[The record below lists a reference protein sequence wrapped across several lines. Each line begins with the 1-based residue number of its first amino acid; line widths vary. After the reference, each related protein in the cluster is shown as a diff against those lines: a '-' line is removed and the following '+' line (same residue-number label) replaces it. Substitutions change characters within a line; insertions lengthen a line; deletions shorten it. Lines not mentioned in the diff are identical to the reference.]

1 MPGDHNSNKQSYSI
15 ECIAEYCFHAPFR
28 YSQYFTLYFGSIFS
42 TVSIQKETKQFA
54 KLVPFKLIMLSM
66 HTKCYTYV
74 GMLFIYFGLVF
85 NTATPFKLIT
95 KLHEVSCHVI
105 VRSRLSLFQGVLL
118 LEPIPALSQGEGRV
132 FPGQVAS
139 SSQGPHWRMKC
150 FPCNWILDFR
160 TKTPQTQV
168 LWRFYYSLGLQQGAC
183 YPYELPQI
191 IVWWYF

>member
-105 VRSRLSLFQGVLL
+105 VRSRLSLFQGV
-118 LEPIPALSQGEGRV
+118 AGCYCWSQ
-132 FPGQVAS
+132 
-139 SSQGPHWRMKC
+139 SQ
-150 FPCNWILDFR
+150 PCLR
-160 TKTPQTQV
+160 A
-168 LWRFYYSLGLQQGAC
+168 RAGYSLDKSPAHRRALTDAWSVSPVTGYWISEPKHPRPRFSEGFTTAWVYNRGPVTPMSC
-183 YPYELPQI
+183 HR
-191 IVWWYF
+191 